1 MKYEKVNKIIIT
13 NIEKKHVNYK
23 SFLILDIFTLLI
35 KIKSIFYYS
44 NEMIQIIFNL
54 DIQSF

>member
-13 NIEKKHVNYK
+13 NIEKKHDNYK

>member
-1 MKYEKVNKIIIT
+1 MKYEKGNKIITT

-35 KIKSIFYYS
+35 RIKSIIYYQ
-44 NEMIQIIFNL
+44 NVMI
-54 DIQSF
+54 

>member
-13 NIEKKHVNYK
+13 NIEKKHDNYK

-44 NEMIQIIFNL
+44 NEMIQIIINL
-54 DIQSF
+54 NIESF

>member
-13 NIEKKHVNYK
+13 NIEKKHDNYK

-54 DIQSF
+54 EIQSF

>member
-13 NIEKKHVNYK
+13 NIEKKHDNYK

-54 DIQSF
+54 DIQLF